1 MIDKHL
7 NFFIRYKKHNNVKIN
22 LGGKVMSLYE
32 RIITNLK
39 VLPGAPFFYLG
50 MILSYI
56 LGVLHEITGGAFSE
70 EIVAFPLVFLSYV
83 GSLFFIP

>member
-1 MIDKHL
+1 
-7 NFFIRYKKHNNVKIN
+7 
-22 LGGKVMSLYE
+22 MSLYE
-32 RIITNLK
+32 RIISNLK

-50 MILSYI
+50 AILSFI

-70 EIVAFPLVFLSYV
+70 EIVAFPVAVLSYI